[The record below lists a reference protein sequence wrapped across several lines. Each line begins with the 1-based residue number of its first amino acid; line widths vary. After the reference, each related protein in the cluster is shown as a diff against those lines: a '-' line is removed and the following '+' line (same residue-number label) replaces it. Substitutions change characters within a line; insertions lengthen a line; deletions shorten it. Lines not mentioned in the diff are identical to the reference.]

1 MKKMIKSNKK
11 MRNKIWNQIK
21 LNQTPKEIIK
31 IIIKRIKNNNKKNE
45 DQIE

>member
-1 MKKMIKSNKK
+1 
-11 MRNKIWNQIK
+11 MRNKIRNQIK

-45 DQIE
+45 DQIK